1 MGTRGCLV
9 SGFIVVL
16 GVALAT
22 PGSAQSGGD
31 GGRFERLA
39 PGSVLVARAQSEPAG
54 GVTGPQGVGD
64 ASVLGPQDGMGG
76 AGLAS
81 PALETR
87 PDRYAIQ
94 HGDTLWD
101 IARRFWG
108 DPFLWPKLW
117 SFNPYIGNAHLIYPG
132 NVLRLDQGSYVR
144 PPSIS
149 LEPFTEEVEAARTE
163 AIATTSHQEQVQE
176 SVEPATSSV
185 TTGAAA
191 CSPHVPFLESTGKVQ
206 VRSDGFLRE
215 QGFGP
220 LGKIAKAPQ
229 RKLLF
234 AERDVVYLQ
243 FNRIA
248 DVSCGDVYTIYMSTR
263 KKVSH
268 PIYRRRVI
276 GSLYRVLGE
285 VEVVD
290 INDFMATG
298 IITAS
303 YGEISRGAL
312 LTERV
317 PIWRE
322 VEIRD
327 NPKEVDG
334 YIVETLNQ
342 ETTTLSKH
350 NIVYIDRGEQDGVN
364 VGDAFYIVRQGDG
377 LEGLLAK
384 GSRDITL
391 PFQIVGKLVVS
402 VPGEYVSEA
411 IITEA
416 AEVIELGDHVTTQV
430 N

>member
-9 SGFIVVL
+9 SAFGVLLGLAIVLPESARSTEEWAQV
-16 GVALAT
+16 
-22 PGSAQSGGD
+22 PG
-31 GGRFERLA
+31 E
-39 PGSVLVARAQSEPAG
+39 VLVAQNMGGVPGDTAPVGASGTDSASMTAG
-54 GVTGPQGVGD
+54 GG
-64 ASVLGPQDGMGG
+64 LEG
-76 AGLAS
+76 AGIAG
-81 PALETR
+81 PALEAR
-87 PDRYAIQ
+87 PDRYVIQ

-101 IARRFWG
+101 ISRRFWG
-108 DPFLWPKLW
+108 DPYFWPKLW

-132 NVLRLDQGSYVR
+132 NVLRLDPGNYVR

-149 LEPFTEEVEAARTE
+149 LESLEEVGTSEGEAVAE
-163 AIATTSHQEQVQE
+163 VEQAVQVQE
-176 SVEPATSSV
+176 TVEPMTSSV
-185 TTGAAA
+185 SAGEAA
-191 CSPHVPFLESTGKVQ
+191 CSPHVPFLEHSGKVR

-215 QGFGP
+215 RGFGP
-220 LGKIAKAPQ
+220 LGKIAKAPD
-229 RKLLF
+229 RKLMF
-234 AERDVVYLQ
+234 AERDIVYLQ

-248 DVSCGDVYTIYMSTR
+248 DVACGDVYTIYTPTR

-290 INDFMATG
+290 VNDFMATG
-298 IITAS
+298 VITAS
-303 YGEISRGAL
+303 YGEIRRGAL

-327 NPKEVDG
+327 SAKEVDG
-334 YIVETLNQ
+334 YIVESLNQ
-342 ETTTLSKH
+342 ETSTLSTH
-350 NIVYIDRGEQDGVN
+350 NIVYIDRGEQDGVTT
-364 VGDAFYIVRQGDG
+364 GDAFYIVRQGDG
-377 LEGLLAK
+377 LEGILAK
-384 GSRDITL
+384 GTTDITL
-391 PFQIVGKLVVS
+391 PYQIVGKLVVS
-402 VPGEYVSEA
+402 LPGEYVSEA